1 MKQEDEISLSLI
13 NSLSIDEKTVGKIH
27 LEFQIYENDI
37 CGRSLEEAI
46 MNCNRD
52 LYLKSE
58 SLSEDDI
65 EFNGKSKTTFALD
78 LLMKNN
84 DYNIPQYIANG
95 LNWLSNQKR

>member
-1 MKQEDEISLSLI
+1 
-13 NSLSIDEKTVGKIH
+13 
-27 LEFQIYENDI
+27 
-37 CGRSLEEAI
+37 